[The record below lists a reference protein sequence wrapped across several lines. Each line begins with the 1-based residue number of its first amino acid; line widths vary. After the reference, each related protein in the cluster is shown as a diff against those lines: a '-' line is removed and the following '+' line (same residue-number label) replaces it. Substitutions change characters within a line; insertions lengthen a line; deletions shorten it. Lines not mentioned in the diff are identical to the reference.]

1 MEDIRSRCN
10 LMVDLSKFIFNKKIL
25 SKVVVLGYINQ
36 FCNYILSKKSTKIRR
51 FFFLLEYIQRF
62 RGKLPMAPWLLN
74 LNPLHVKLFGDKY
87 SSQRTKFS
95 YRISCSLRFWQIHHW
110 IASSSYILYTCK
122 ISRKLKINSYVI
134 NKLFKLQ
141 IFVV

>member
-25 SKVVVLGYINQ
+25 SKVVVLGYNK
-36 FCNYILSKKSTKIRR
+36 FCKKKKYKNLEVIL
-51 FFFLLEYIQRF
+51 LLEYIQRF

-74 LNPLHVKLFGDKY
+74 LNSLHVKLFGDKY
-87 SSQRTKFS
+87 TFQKTKFS
-95 YRISCSLRFWQIHHW
+95 YKISCSFRFWQIHHW
-110 IASSSYILYTCK
+110 IAFSSYILYTCK